1 MPGMCRAESRS
12 RATDPETTA
21 ETDGSCT
28 TLGHPTW
35 RQSATSC
42 LETLRCLGEL
52 ANRVSK
58 VIGNCVKLCRRVAP
72 MTKVEFIHPTPLSCL
87 AIRVQTLP
95 PIRQFAW
102 LSLSLCLLMLG
113 GSSGC
118 TRAWW
123 RKQAD
128 DEVRETVAEKCG
140 YFDNIDVTPAAD
152 SRLYDP
158 FDPDCEPM
166 PPDDPNSHQLMHCVD
181 GHRGWKHWHDKGDA
195 PFVDAQTWLSS
206 LPRDAKGDVVLDLP
220 SSVRVARKQS
230 RDYQTQLEDL
240 YLSALDVTFERFRF
254 DAQFFA
260 TNTTTATFDGRL
272 RSGSTDKSTLET
284 ENNFE
289 LHKLTASGGEL
300 VTGLANSLVWQFSGE
315 DTDSLGSVFNFSL
328 VQPLL
333 RFGGRAR
340 VLERLTQSERTLL
353 ANVRQMEQFRQGFY
367 VQVIAGRNPG
377 DGPLRSGVVGQTGL
391 GLLAGLPSGRAG
403 AAPIGGFLGVLQEQQ
418 TIRNRTANLAA
429 LRDSVTQLDA
439 VFVAGRLPS
448 RLQVDQTR
456 QAYYNAQ
463 SNLLVSRAGYQT
475 RLDQFKISLGLPP
488 NIPLRVADPLIDRF
502 NFIDPQLTELLD
514 RVNDILE
521 PLRSESVPPEQMG
534 LADRH
539 RELLA
544 FEDRIVTQMKSSR
557 ADLNKLLAMWSQRAV
572 RLNQLCAETANY
584 GYDVAPELFDAGLIR
599 RRIND
604 HAVRLQKNAE
614 DFEDV
619 ICTFHAMS
627 ADSLRDEP
635 NESRK
640 ALLEA
645 TTELSGVLLDTMLT
659 QASVRLEAVELVP
672 LEVTETQ
679 AFETAKHQ
687 RLDWMNARAN
697 LVDAWRKIE
706 FDGNAL
712 QSGLNVFVNGDL
724 GTRGDNPAGFTTDK
738 GRLRMGVEFDSPI
751 TRLVERNRYR
761 ETLINYQRARRGYM
775 LFEDQI
781 SQSLRNTL
789 RIVDLSQ
796 INFEIRRAAVLVAVS
811 QVTQARLRLF
821 EPPKGQ
827 VAAGGLAVSQTS
839 PTAARDLVS
848 ALNDLLDAQN
858 DFLNAWVGFE
868 VLRVLLDFEMGT
880 MRLNQEGLWIDP
892 GPIAPPLTEPPAPI
906 EPEAGSSRRD
916 GITTGKTWQT
926 FPDPT
931 EITGLTSSS
940 C

>member
-1 MPGMCRAESRS
+1 MQI
-12 RATDPETTA
+12 
-21 ETDGSCT
+21 
-28 TLGHPTW
+28 LLPT
-35 RQSATSC
+35 RQ
-42 LETLRCLGEL
+42 
-52 ANRVSK
+52 
-58 VIGNCVKLCRRVAP
+58 I
-72 MTKVEFIHPTPLSCL
+72 
-87 AIRVQTLP
+87 
-95 PIRQFAW
+95 AW
-102 LSLSLCLLMLG
+102 LSLSLCALMLAA
-113 GSSGC
+113 SSGC

-128 DEVRETVAEKCG
+128 DDVRETVTEKCG
-140 YFDNIDVTPAAD
+140 YFDNVDVTPTAD

-166 PPDDPNSHQLMHCVD
+166 PPDDPNSHQLMHRVD

-195 PFVDAQTWLSS
+195 SFVDAQTWLPS
-206 LPRDAKGDVVLDLP
+206 LPRDENGEVVLDLAN
-220 SSVRVARKQS
+220 SVRVARKQS
-230 RDYQTQLEDL
+230 RDYQTQIEDL

-254 DAQFFA
+254 DTQFFA
-260 TNTTTATFDGRL
+260 GNTTTATFDGRE
-272 RSGSTDKSTLET
+272 RSGTTDKSTLESLT
-284 ENNFE
+284 TAD
-289 LHKLTASGGEL
+289 LHKLTATGGEL

-315 DTDSLGSVFNFSL
+315 DTDAIGSVFNFSL

-367 VQVIAGRNPG
+367 VQVVAGRNPG
-377 DGPLRSGVVGQTGL
+377 DGPSRNGLVGQGGL
-391 GLLAGLPSGRAG
+391 GLLAGLPSGRSG

-418 TIRNRTANLAA
+418 LIRNRTANLAA

-439 VFVAGRLPS
+439 VFVAGRLQS

-463 SNLLVSRAGYQT
+463 SNLLTSRAGYQT
-475 RLDQFKISLGLPP
+475 RLDAFKISLGLPP
-488 NIPLRVADPLIDRF
+488 SVTLRVEDPMIDRF
-502 NFIDPQLTELLD
+502 NFIDPELSGLLD

-521 PLRSESVPPEQMG
+521 PLRSETVPAEQMG
-534 LADRH
+534 LLDRY
-539 RELLA
+539 RELMA
-544 FEDRIVTQMKSSR
+544 FEGRIVSQMKSSR
-557 ADLNKLLAMWSQRAV
+557 ADLE
-572 RLNQLCAETANY
+572 RLFVLWPERSKRLDELRDQTANY
-584 GYDVAPELFDAGLIR
+584 GYDVAPELFESKLIQ
-599 RRIND
+599 RRIDN
-604 HAVRLQKNAE
+604 HAVRLQKNGE
-614 DFEDV
+614 DFEKV
-619 ICTFHAMS
+619 MALFRAIP
-627 ADSLRDEP
+627 ADSLRDKP
-635 NESRK
+635 KESRK
-640 ALLEA
+640 ALLDA

-672 LEVTETQ
+672 LEITEAQ
-679 AFETAKHQ
+679 AFETARQQ

-724 GTRGDNPAGFTTDK
+724 GTRGNNPVDFTADK
-738 GRLRMGVEFDSPI
+738 GRLRMGLEFDSPI

-789 RIVDLSQ
+789 RIIDLSQ

-811 QVTQARLRLF
+811 QVTQARLRLV
-821 EPPKGQ
+821 EPPKGP
-827 VAAGGLAVSQTS
+827 VAAGAIAVGQTS

-858 DFLNAWVGFE
+858 DFLNSWVGFE

-880 MRLNQEGLWIDP
+880 MQLNQEGLWIDP
-892 GPIAPPLTEPPAPI
+892 GPITPTLLDPPVPSEPD
-906 EPEAGSSRRD
+906 AGLFPQD
-916 GITTGKTWQT
+916 GTTTGTTWWAY
-926 FPDPT
+926 PDSK
-931 EITGLTSSS
+931 EFNGLTSRSG
-940 C
+940 

>member
-1 MPGMCRAESRS
+1 M
-12 RATDPETTA
+12 
-21 ETDGSCT
+21 
-28 TLGHPTW
+28 L
-35 RQSATSC
+35 
-42 LETLRCLGEL
+42 
-52 ANRVSK
+52 
-58 VIGNCVKLCRRVAP
+58 
-72 MTKVEFIHPTPLSCL
+72 LS
-87 AIRVQTLP
+87 
-95 PIRQFAW
+95 IRQVAW
-102 LSLSLCLLMLG
+102 LSLSLCMLMLA
-113 GSSGC
+113 SSGC

-128 DEVRETVAEKCG
+128 DEVQVTVAEKNG
-140 YFDNIDVTPAAD
+140 YFDNGEVTPPAD
-152 SRLYDP
+152 SRLFDP
-158 FDPDCEPM
+158 FDPDCEPL
-166 PPDDPNSHQLMHCVD
+166 PPDDPTSHQLMHCVD

-195 PFVDAQTWLSS
+195 PIVDAQTWLSS
-206 LPRDAKGDVVLDLP
+206 LPRDANGEVVLDLP
-220 SSVRVARKQS
+220 NSVRVARKQS
-230 RDYQTQLEDL
+230 REYQTELEDL

-260 TNTTTATFDGRL
+260 TNTTTATFDGSDR
-272 RSGSTDKSTLET
+272 TSTLAT
-284 ENNFE
+284 DTNVE
-289 LHKLTASGGEL
+289 LHKLTATGGEL

-315 DTDSLGSVFNFSL
+315 DTDTLGSVFNFSL

-340 VLERLTQSERTLL
+340 VLERLTQTERTLL

-367 VQVIAGRNPG
+367 VQVVAGRNPG
-377 DGPLRSGVVGQTGL
+377 DGPLRSGTVGQNGL

-418 TIRNRTANLAA
+418 LIRNRTANLAA

-439 VFVAGRLPS
+439 VFVAGRLSS

-463 SNLLVSRAGYQT
+463 SNLLTSRAGYST
-475 RLDQFKISLGLPP
+475 RLDAFKISLGLPP
-488 NIPLRVADPLIDRF
+488 SIPLRVEDPLIDRF
-502 NFIDPQLTELLD
+502 NFIDPELSGLLD
-514 RVNDILE
+514 RVNDLLE

-534 LADRH
+534 LSDRL
-539 RELLA
+539 RDVLA
-544 FEDRIVTQMKSSR
+544 FEDRIVAQMKSSR
-557 ADLNKLLAMWSQRAV
+557 ADLNKLLALWPQRAA
-572 RLNQLCAETANY
+572 RLNELREQTATY
-584 GYDVAPELFDAGLIR
+584 GYDVAPELFDSALIR
-599 RRIND
+599 RRIAD
-604 HAVRLQKNAE
+604 HEVRLTKNGE
-614 DFEDV
+614 DFEKV
-619 ICTFHAMS
+619 MASCRAIP
-627 ADSLRDEP
+627 ADSLSSKP
-635 NESRK
+635 KAGRK
-640 ALLEA
+640 ALLDA

-679 AFETAKHQ
+679 AFETAKQ
-687 RLDWMNARAN
+687 NRLDWMNARAN

-724 GTRGDNPAGFTTDK
+724 GTRGDNPVDFTADK
-738 GRLRMGVEFDSPI
+738 GRLRMGFEFDSPI
-751 TRLVERNRYR
+751 TRLAERNRYR
-761 ETLINYQRARRGYM
+761 ETLINYQRARRSYM

-811 QVTQARLRLF
+811 QVTQARLRLV
-821 EPPKGQ
+821 EPPKGP
-827 VAAGGLAVSQTS
+827 VAAGVVAVGQTS

-880 MRLNQEGLWIDP
+880 MQLNQEGLWVDP
-892 GPIAPPLTEPPAPI
+892 GPIAPKLSVPPAPSDL
-906 EPEAGSSRRD
+906 GSAEVE
-916 GITTGKTWQT
+916 K
-926 FPDPT
+926 
-931 EITGLTSSS
+931 
-940 C
+940 

>member
-1 MPGMCRAESRS
+1 M
-12 RATDPETTA
+12 
-21 ETDGSCT
+21 
-28 TLGHPTW
+28 L
-35 RQSATSC
+35 
-42 LETLRCLGEL
+42 
-52 ANRVSK
+52 
-58 VIGNCVKLCRRVAP
+58 
-72 MTKVEFIHPTPLSCL
+72 LS
-87 AIRVQTLP
+87 
-95 PIRQFAW
+95 IRQVAW
-102 LSLSLCLLMLG
+102 LSLSLCTLMLA
-113 GSSGC
+113 SSGC

-128 DEVRETVAEKCG
+128 DEVQVTVAEKNG
-140 YFDNIDVTPAAD
+140 YFDNGEVTPPAD
-152 SRLYDP
+152 SRLFDP
-158 FDPDCEPM
+158 FDPDCEPL
-166 PPDDPNSHQLMHCVD
+166 PPDDPTSHQLMHCVD

-206 LPRDAKGDVVLDLP
+206 LPRDANGEVVLDLP
-220 SSVRVARKQS
+220 NSVRVARKQS
-230 RDYQTQLEDL
+230 REYQTELEDL

-254 DAQFFA
+254 NAQFFA
-260 TNTTTATFDGRL
+260 TNTTSATFDGSDR
-272 RSGSTDKSTLET
+272 TSTLAT
-284 ENNFE
+284 DTNVE
-289 LHKLTASGGEL
+289 LHKLTATGGEL

-315 DTDSLGSVFNFSL
+315 DTDTFGSVFNFSL

-340 VLERLTQSERTLL
+340 VLERLTQTERTLL

-367 VQVIAGRNPG
+367 VQVVAGRNPG
-377 DGPLRSGVVGQTGL
+377 DGPLRGGTVGQNGL

-418 TIRNRTANLAA
+418 LIRNRTANLAA

-439 VFVAGRLPS
+439 VFVAGRLSS

-488 NIPLRVADPLIDRF
+488 SVPMRVEDPLIDRF
-502 NFIDPQLTELLD
+502 NFIDPELSGLLD
-514 RVNDILE
+514 RVNDLLE
-521 PLRSESVPPEQMG
+521 PLRSESVPPEQME

-539 RELLA
+539 RDVLA
-544 FEDRIVTQMKSSR
+544 FEGRIVAQITSSR
-557 ADLNKLLAMWSQRAV
+557 ADLDKLLALWPQRAA
-572 RLNQLCAETANY
+572 RLNELREQTATY
-584 GYDVAPELFDAGLIR
+584 GYDVAPELFDADLIR
-599 RRIND
+599 RRIAD
-604 HAVRLQKNAE
+604 HEVRLTKNGE
-614 DFEDV
+614 DFEKV
-619 ICTFHAMS
+619 MASFRAIP
-627 ADSLRDEP
+627 ADSFRSKPKEG
-635 NESRK
+635 RK
-640 ALLEA
+640 AFLAA

-679 AFETAKHQ
+679 AFETAKQ
-687 RLDWMNARAN
+687 NRLDWMNARAN

-724 GTRGDNPAGFTTDK
+724 GTRGDNPVDFTADK
-738 GRLRMGVEFDSPI
+738 GRLRMGVAFDSPI
-751 TRLVERNRYR
+751 TRLAERNRYR
-761 ETLINYQRARRGYM
+761 ETLITYQRARRNYM

-796 INFEIRRAAVLVAVS
+796 VNFEIRRAAVLVAVS
-811 QVTQARLRLF
+811 QVTQARLRLV
-821 EPPKGQ
+821 EPPKGP
-827 VAAGGLAVSQTS
+827 VAAGVVAVGQAS

-880 MRLNQEGLWIDP
+880 MQLNQEGLWIDP
-892 GPIAPPLTEPPAPI
+892 GPIAPKLSVPPAPSDLGS
-906 EPEAGSSRRD
+906 GSSRQE
-916 GITTGKTWQT
+916 GITTGTTWRT
-926 FPDPT
+926 FPDPLDF
-931 EITGLTSSS
+931 TGLTSSS
-940 C
+940 G